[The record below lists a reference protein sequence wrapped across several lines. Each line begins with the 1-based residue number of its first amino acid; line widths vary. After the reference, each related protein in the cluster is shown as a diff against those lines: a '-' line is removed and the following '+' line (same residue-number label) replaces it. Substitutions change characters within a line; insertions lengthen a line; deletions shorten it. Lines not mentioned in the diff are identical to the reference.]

1 MKDERLKKIV
11 LVGMFAALSY
21 AVFALCNAFFRIPLP
36 GGSAVTIHLGNA
48 VVVIAALIIGGPL
61 GGLSGAIGMTFADL
75 FDPVYIVYAPK
86 TFFLKFCIGLVAGF
100 VAHNIGHITTRKDLK
115 KITLYVL
122 LAAVA
127 GLLFN
132 AVFDP
137 IIGYFYKLVII
148 GKPAAE
154 LALTWD
160 IGITALNAVVSVVV
174 SYVVYMALRPVLLK
188 TGNFFTLS
196 GSKKTN
202 TVTQN

>member
-1 MKDERLKKIV
+1 MAFAVLGESMDGFPRLFIV
-11 LVGMFAALSY
+11 
-21 AVFALCNAFFRIPLP
+21 VFAV
-36 GGSAVTIHLGNA
+36 S
-48 VVVIAALIIGGPL
+48 
-61 GGLSGAIGMTFADL
+61 LSS
-75 FDPVYIVYAPK
+75 
-86 TFFLKFCIGLVAGF
+86 
-100 VAHNIGHITTRKDLK
+100 
-115 KITLYVL
+115 
-122 LAAVA
+122 VA

-196 GSKKTN
+196 DSKKAN

>member
-1 MKDERLKKIV
+1 
-11 LVGMFAALSY
+11 
-21 AVFALCNAFFRIPLP
+21 
-36 GGSAVTIHLGNA
+36 
-48 VVVIAALIIGGPL
+48 
-61 GGLSGAIGMTFADL
+61 MTFADL

-196 GSKKTN
+196 DSKKAN

>member
-1 MKDERLKKIV
+1 MKDEKLRKIV

-48 VVVIAALIIGGPL
+48 VVVIAALLLGGPL

-86 TFFLKFCIGLVAGF
+86 TFFLKFCIGIIAGLI
-100 VAHNIGHITTRKDLK
+100 AHKIGHITTSTDK
-115 KITLYVL
+115 KHISLFVI
-122 LAAVA
+122 LAAVG

-132 AVFDP
+132 AIFDP
-137 IIGYFYKLVII
+137 VVGYFYKLVII

-160 IGITALNAVVSVVV
+160 IGITALNAGVSVIV
-174 SYVVYMALRPVLLK
+174 SYVVYMGLRPVLIR
-188 TGNFFTLS
+188 TGNFFKLS
-196 GSKKTN
+196 
-202 TVTQN
+202 